1 MGKPMPFELK
11 IEFDTLDPA
20 IAYLKSDVS
29 TELKRMQAVETD
41 AAADY
46 ATGSTQW
53 LDKSLRCVAMKK
65 SAVSRQR
72 RCPMNLFV
80 SLPSLLL
87 WTHKRMQEMLH
98 P

>member
-1 MGKPMPFELK
+1 MPFELK

-46 ATGSTQW
+46 ANGSTQ
-53 LDKSLRCVAMKK
+53 
-65 SAVSRQR
+65 
-72 RCPMNLFV
+72 
-80 SLPSLLL
+80 
-87 WTHKRMQEMLH
+87 
-98 P
+98 